1 MNTFRYGQAHY
12 DARRAAFASEIQAT
26 AEYFDSKRHRAATVN
41 GLQKRVLEIKEQIKN
56 LTPDAHDYA
65 SRYARLTEIL
75 NNLQGTL
82 EKCR

>member
-12 DARRAAFASEIQAT
+12 DAKRAAFASEIQAT
-26 AEYFDSKRHRAATVN
+26 AEYFDGKRRRAAS
-41 GLQKRVLEIKEQIKN
+41 LCEIQKRAAEIKEQLSKLN
-56 LTPDAHDYA
+56 PASHDYA

-82 EKCR
+82 ERCR